1 MKHKNHSKKLQR
13 IDPLYDGYEHVANS
27 TKMLMSSDTT
37 PFRDLEKHTGSLV
50 DALRY
55 VGARA
60 KMHKVN
66 PAEEEQKKS
75 HERLASLKASD

>member
-13 IDPLYDGYEHVANS
+13 TDPLYDGYEHIANS
-27 TKMLMSSDTT
+27 TKMLKSSDTA

-55 VGARA
+55 VGSRA
-60 KMHKVN
+60 KMPRVN
-66 PAEEEQKKS
+66 PAEEERKKS
-75 HERLASLKASD
+75 EERLCSLVPR